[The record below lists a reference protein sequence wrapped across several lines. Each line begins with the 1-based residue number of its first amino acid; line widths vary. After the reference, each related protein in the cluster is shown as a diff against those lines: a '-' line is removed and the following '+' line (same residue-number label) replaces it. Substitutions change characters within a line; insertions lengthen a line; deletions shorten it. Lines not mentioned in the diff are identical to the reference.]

1 MNPFPVVLCQRLSSV
16 QLLPSLCK
24 TESLAYRSSHAALY
38 EIMLCSLNIN
48 WHWQPCKDIWKIML
62 ERFCSPFNPA
72 TMHLE
77 THHVVIWEQFE
88 SKQSSEKFVV
98 ILRNMYIKYQVVQE
112 CSRHPLLFSNLSNCP
127 LLYLTQFTCRMCKAL
142 ICFFAVIRNERTP
155 PKRLSALSE
164 IPRKLLLAGENL
176 WYEHH
181 FFVVH
186 MDASSPVE
194 IEPTFS
200 QTHTGQTNNNFFYFF
215 FKDIMWVW
223 LRVEIKNHL

>member
-1 MNPFPVVLCQRLSSV
+1 M
-16 QLLPSLCK
+16 
-24 TESLAYRSSHAALY
+24 
-38 EIMLCSLNIN
+38 
-48 WHWQPCKDIWKIML
+48 
-62 ERFCSPFNPA
+62 
-72 TMHLE
+72 
-77 THHVVIWEQFE
+77 
-88 SKQSSEKFVV
+88 
-98 ILRNMYIKYQVVQE
+98 QE
-112 CSRHPLLFSNLSNCP
+112 CSRHSLLFSNLSNCP

-155 PKRLSALSE
+155 PKKLSALSE

-200 QTHTGQTNNNFFYFF
+200 QTHTGQTNNNFFF
-215 FKDIMWVW
+215 FKGYYVGMTQGRNKKSSLTFSKCWLLTTEIKA
-223 LRVEIKNHL
+223 LRVPDPCCLRTMHHSKYTLA